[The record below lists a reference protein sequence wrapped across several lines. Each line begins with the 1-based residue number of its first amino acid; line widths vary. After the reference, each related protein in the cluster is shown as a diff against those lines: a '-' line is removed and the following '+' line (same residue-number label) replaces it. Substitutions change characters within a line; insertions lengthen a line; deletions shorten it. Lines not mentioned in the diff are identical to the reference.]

1 MMIKMIDEKSIS
13 DNKKVKL
20 FLSLFKG
27 LNNVYGTY
35 NTKSSNHWQIK
46 GMVKETIIY
55 NHLIGKQPY
64 GFYPL
69 IKDKTSVGIADF
81 DNHNPLPAVA
91 FIKRAAHYGLNA
103 YLEKSKSKGYHVWL
117 FFSEEGVSARKL
129 RIVMK
134 YILDE
139 IESPNTEI
147 FPKQDSI
154 NENNSY
160 GNFINAPLF
169 GKLVPESKTVFI
181 HADSSLKPYPD
192 QWKFIESIVRN
203 TADTLDSIIDINNIT
218 DLTKENGGSVSK
230 NSKLSRSQYGLPLCI
245 QNILCEGVRFDQR
258 VACFRVAVN
267 LKKVGIPEEVAVAV
281 LNYWRMKNKSL
292 NNKRIITEVEVKNQ
306 VRWAYKKNYT
316 GIGCEEPIINSFCN
330 SKCKLRQKNNNM
342 R

>member
-1 MMIKMIDEKSIS
+1 MVKMIDEKRIS

-27 LNNVYGTY
+27 LKNVYGTY
-35 NTKSSNHWQIK
+35 STKSGKHWQIK
-46 GMVKETIIY
+46 GMVIEKIIY

-69 IKDKTSVGIADF
+69 INDKTSVGIADF
-81 DNHNPLPAVA
+81 DDHNPLPAIA

-139 IESPNTEI
+139 IESPDTEI

-154 NENNSY
+154 NQNNSY

-169 GKLVPESKTVFI
+169 GKLVPEGKTVFI
-181 HADSSLKPYPD
+181 HADNSLKPYPD
-192 QWKFIESIVRN
+192 QWEFIETIVRN
-203 TADTLDSIIDINNIT
+203 SEDILDSIIDNNIT
-218 DLTKENGGSVSK
+218 DVIKK
-230 NSKLSRSQYGLPLCI
+230 NRNTLPKNTTINSSQYGLPLCI
-245 QNILCEGVRFDQR
+245 KNILCQGVSFDQR
-258 VACFRVAVN
+258 VACFRIAVN
-267 LKKVGIPEEVAVAV
+267 LKRVGLPEEFSVEV
-281 LNYWRMKNKSL
+281 LNNWRVKNKPI
-292 NNKRIITEVEVKNQ
+292 NNKRIITQREIKNQ
-306 VRWAYKKNYT
+306 VGWAYKKNYN